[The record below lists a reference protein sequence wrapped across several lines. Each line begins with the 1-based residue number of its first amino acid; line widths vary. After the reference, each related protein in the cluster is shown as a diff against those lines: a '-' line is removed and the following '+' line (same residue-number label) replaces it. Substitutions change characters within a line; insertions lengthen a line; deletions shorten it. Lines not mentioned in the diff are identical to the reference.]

1 MRISAVVDVVLA
13 RRAQI
18 VAEAVGAVE
27 GLTPAVVI
35 TGGSQGI
42 GLALAKQFAR
52 SGSRVAIVARGVD
65 DLKRAADKIER
76 ASGQRPITFSL
87 DVTDKDAGL
96 RIEEELAN
104 AGAYLDVLVNSAAM
118 GLTNNFVD
126 EAIEDIERLI
136 AVNITAVTRLTHYAL
151 PKMLARGRG
160 GIINIASFAGF
171 VPGPYQAAY
180 YASKAY
186 LISLGQSIAEEE
198 IGKGVRI
205 CTVAPGP
212 VDTGFHADMGAE
224 GALYRRLPLSMSPEA
239 VAASIYRGYR
249 MGHRLIV
256 PGIFN
261 RLLAAIT
268 GVIPSPILAAVMSR
282 LLWPGEPGEHK
293 QQAEK

>member
-18 VAEAVGAVE
+18 VAEAIGAVQ

-42 GLALAKQFAR
+42 GLALAKRFAK
-52 SGSRVAIVARGVD
+52 SGSRVAIVARGID
-65 DLKRAADKIER
+65 DLIRAADKIER
-76 ASGQRPITFSL
+76 ATGQRPITFSL
-87 DVTDKDAGL
+87 DVTEKDSGQ
-96 RIEEELAN
+96 RIDEELAKS
-104 AGAYLDVLVNSAAM
+104 GAYLDVLVNSAAM
-118 GLTNNFVD
+118 GLTDSFVD
-126 EAIEDIERLI
+126 EDIGDIERLI
-136 AVNITAVTRLTHYAL
+136 AVNVTAVTRLTRYAL
-151 PKMLARGRG
+151 AKMLARGRG

-186 LISLGQSIAEEE
+186 VISLGQSIAEEE

-205 CTVAPGP
+205 CTAAPGP

-261 RLLAAIT
+261 RLLAAVV
-268 GVIPSPILAAVMSR
+268 GVIPPPILAAIMSR
-282 LLWPGEPGEHK
+282 LLWPGEPDEHEPHGRK
-293 QQAEK
+293 